1 MFSFLASLVL
11 VLSSMFIPSPTMDA
25 PSIESSTN
33 VDLGN
38 PFTILDTHV
47 DDLSYGEYAELARE
61 CYNVTTT
68 DDDAEWCISL
78 MAHEYPELGWAYYS
92 ARSSDRGEVTPI
104 ENEFFTFYDENMR

>member
-1 MFSFLASLVL
+1 MFAFIASLAL
-11 VLSSMFIPSPTMDA
+11 LLSSMFVPAPLMDA
-25 PSIESSTN
+25 QVPANVN